1 MLEQFECQFK
11 NVKVILVRKQEL
23 QRSELKCNYNSIY
36 AAQVF
41 V

>member
-11 NVKVILVRKQEL
+11 NVKVIIVTKQDL
-23 QRSELKCNYNSIY
+23 QRFELICTYNSIY